1 MKKQLPLFR
10 IVIFLFA
17 MLFPLV
23 IKAATTESTIT
34 VVLHQQSTD
43 ENDIK
48 NSEKGHRVPPR
59 PIFCHISQSEG
70 VQIADVNN
78 SDIQSFEVY
87 DENGEF
93 INSFVDE
100 TEFISHLFAYTGII
114 EIRIRLSEYYLSGY
128 TSLY

>member
-1 MKKQLPLFR
+1 MKKTLPFFR
-10 IVIFLFA
+10 VAVVLFA

-23 IKAATTESTIT
+23 VKAGTIESTLTI
-34 VVLHQQSTD
+34 VLQQESSDNDD
-43 ENDIK
+43 EK
-48 NSEKGHRVPPR
+48 SEKGHRVPPR

-70 VQIADVNN
+70 VEIADVNN

-93 INSFVDE
+93 INGFIEESEFVSFI
-100 TEFISHLFAYTGII
+100 FSYTGNI
-114 EIRIRLSEYYLSGY
+114 ELRILLRDYDLRGY

>member
-23 IKAATTESTIT
+23 VKAGTIESTLTI
-34 VVLHQQSTD
+34 VLQQESSDNDD
-43 ENDIK
+43 EK
-48 NSEKGHRVPPR
+48 SEKGHRVPPR

-87 DENGEF
+87 DENGQF

-100 TEFISHLFAYTGII
+100 TEFISFIFMYTGII
-114 EIRIRLSEYYLSGY
+114 EIKIKLSEYYLCGY
-128 TSLY
+128 IPLF

>member
-23 IKAATTESTIT
+23 IKAAITESTIT
-34 VVLHQQSTD
+34 VVLQQQSTD

-70 VQIADVNN
+70 VEIADVNN

-93 INSFVDE
+93 INGFIEESEFVSFI
-100 TEFISHLFAYTGII
+100 FSYTGNL
-114 EIRIRLSEYYLSGY
+114 ELRIQLSDCDFRGY
-128 TSLY
+128 ISLL

>member
-1 MKKQLPLFR
+1 MKRPLPLFR
-10 IVIFLFA
+10 VVIFLFA
-17 MLFPLV
+17 LLLPLG
-23 IKAATTESTIT
+23 IKAGTIESTLTI
-34 VVLHQQSTD
+34 VLQQESSDNDD
-43 ENDIK
+43 EK
-48 NSEKGHRVPPR
+48 SEKGHRVPPR

-70 VQIADVNN
+70 VLIADVNN